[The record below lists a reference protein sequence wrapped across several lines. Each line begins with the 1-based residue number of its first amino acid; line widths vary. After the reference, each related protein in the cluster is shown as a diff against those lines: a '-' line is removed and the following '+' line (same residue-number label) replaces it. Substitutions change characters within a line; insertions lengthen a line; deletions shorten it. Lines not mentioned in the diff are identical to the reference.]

1 MLSLCSTTE
10 LCLQPQRDV
19 RVWDVLYLVSL
30 LLFTE
35 AERQHRASGSSC
47 LSRDVTR
54 EVELVRRL
62 GRHEH
67 PTRTLRMPARG
78 SWWVDGSSLRTRSD
92 QVPLKQWEQVEQRG
106 ALADRG
112 ARSHL
117 SQHPLLLPHRPCGKT
132 QDSKSAELCSI
143 TSLALGWSPA
153 PRSKHITTS
162 VLEFPMKRKWYMP
175 DQLRARLRDSHAYR
189 QKAKGLCRH
198 LLLFL
203 PTAARVW

>member
-1 MLSLCSTTE
+1 MAVYYGPG
-10 LCLQPQRDV
+10 QN
-19 RVWDVLYLVSL
+19 
-30 LLFTE
+30 
-35 AERQHRASGSSC
+35 
-47 LSRDVTR
+47 
-54 EVELVRRL
+54 
-62 GRHEH
+62 
-67 PTRTLRMPARG
+67 
-78 SWWVDGSSLRTRSD
+78 

-132 QDSKSAELCSI
+132 QDSESAELCSI

-189 QKAKGLCRH
+189 QKAKDLCRH

-203 PTAARVW
+203 PTAARVWQGQSCWNHEAHVPHVDLPLSSN